1 MFANMEALNLNG
13 VDISDKLFSSFLFL
27 LFPNLTELNLDNTK
41 ITDEG
46 LETITREVTLKKFL
60 TNIFKL
66 YRTRL

>member
-66 YRTRL
+66 L